1 MPASSIVPS
10 FVVRC
15 RAHRRTVFP
24 PFLPLRCGAV
34 IVVNISPL
42 IRYFCSA
49 NRRTAKEEHVI
60 AAMAAQLDEL
70 KASQATLVGE
80 LKVAV
85 KVVLAALANGPKRA
99 VRAAA
104 KVLAD
109 LRMEFVKAATAP
121 AAKAAMRAV
130 TKALADLR
138 MESVKEVLAPLADRL
153 IADWSLTS
161 I

>member
-1 MPASSIVPS
+1 M
-10 FVVRC
+10 
-15 RAHRRTVFP
+15 
-24 PFLPLRCGAV
+24 

-49 NRRTAKEEHVI
+49 NRRTAKKELVI

-80 LKVAV
+80 LKVVV
-85 KVVLAALANGPKRA
+85 KVALAVLANGPKTA
-99 VRAAA
+99 VKVVA

-109 LRMEFVKAATAP
+109 LRTVTAP

-138 MESVKEVLAPLADRL
+138 MELVKEVLAPLADRL
-153 IADWSLTS
+153 IAD
-161 I
+161 

>member
-1 MPASSIVPS
+1 
-10 FVVRC
+10 
-15 RAHRRTVFP
+15 
-24 PFLPLRCGAV
+24 V

-49 NRRTAKEEHVI
+49 NQRTAKEERVI

-85 KVVLAALANGPKRA
+85 KVVLDALANGPKTA

-109 LRMEFVKAATAP
+109 LRTEFVKAATA
-121 AAKAAMRAV
+121 AATKAAMIAV

-138 MESVKEVLAPLADRL
+138 IS
-153 IADWSLTS
+153 
-161 I
+161 